1 MPGTE
6 ILSVAHMYA
15 ADRRAVES
23 GVSSVELMEAAGAGV
38 AHEIAL
44 RWSVGNIAVLCG
56 PGNNGGDG
64 FVAARYL
71 QEVGWTVRLALLG
84 ERHDLGG
91 DAAHMAKLWLGE
103 VESLG
108 PEILEHADVV
118 VDALFGAGLARPV
131 DGRAADVL
139 KAVAQ
144 SGLPVVAV
152 DLPSGVDGD
161 SGQVLGMAAPANLSV
176 TFHKAKTG
184 HFLLPGRALCG
195 ELVVVDIGI
204 PEPEPAPEPDL
215 DPDPAVVHENDPAL
229 WLSALPRVG
238 RGDHK
243 YLRGHAVIVSGAALS
258 SGAARLA
265 ARAALRI
272 GAGLV
277 TAVGPHD
284 AMLLHAATTAA
295 VLTEDCET
303 TAEFDHLLGQR
314 RRNAVLLGPGNG
326 VTEATRAN
334 VLAAL
339 ARNMSCV
346 LDADALTVFADRAA
360 ELCAA
365 ISGNCVLTPH
375 DGEFARLFGAAE
387 PGTSKLSRTRHAA
400 LRSGAVVVSKGG
412 DTVVAAPDGRAV
424 INTNAP
430 PTLATAG
437 SGDVLAGLIV
447 GLLAQGASPFDA
459 ACAAV
464 WMHGEA
470 GHEAGLGLIADD
482 LPEAL
487 IPVLQR
493 LF

>member
-6 ILSVAHMYA
+6 ILSVAQMYA
-15 ADRRAVES
+15 ADRAAIES
-23 GVSSVELMEAAGAGV
+23 GVSGLELMEAAGAGV

-44 RWSVGNIAVLCG
+44 RWPVGTIAILCG

-71 QEVGWTVRLALLG
+71 QEVGWTVKLALLG
-84 ERHDLGG
+84 ARNELAG
-91 DAAHMAKLWLGE
+91 DASHMAALWLGDIAPL
-103 VESLG
+103 S
-108 PEILEHADVV
+108 PEILAHADLVI
-118 VDALFGAGLARPV
+118 DALFGAGLARPV
-131 DGRAADVL
+131 EGAAAEVL
-139 KAVAQ
+139 RVVAQ

-152 DLPSGVDGD
+152 DVPSGVHGD
-161 SGQVLGMAAPANLSV
+161 SGEVLGVAAPADLSV
-176 TFHKAKTG
+176 TFHKPKTG
-184 HFLLPGRALCG
+184 HLLLPGRALCG

-204 PEPEPAPEPDL
+204 PWAETTAAAL
-215 DPDPAVVHENDPAL
+215 SENDPVL
-229 WLSALPRVG
+229 WLSALPRAG
-238 RGDHK
+238 SDDHK
-243 YLRGHAVIVSGAALS
+243 YARGHAVIASGAALG

-277 TAVGPHD
+277 TAVGPRD
-284 AMLLHAATTAA
+284 AMLLHAAYTAA
-295 VLTEDCET
+295 VLTEVCQ
-303 TAEFDHLLGQR
+303 TAKDFDHLLGQR

-326 VTEATRAN
+326 VTELTRDN

-339 ARNMSCV
+339 KRQMPCV
-346 LDADALTVFADRAA
+346 LDADALMVFEGRAD

-365 ISGNCVLTPH
+365 ISADCVLTPH
-375 DGEFARLFGAAE
+375 DGEFTRLFGSPA
-387 PGTSKLSRTRHAA
+387 PGSNKLTRTRDAA

-412 DTVVAAPDGRAV
+412 DTVIAAPDGRAV

-437 SGDVLAGLIV
+437 SGDVLAGIIV

-487 IPVLQR
+487 SAVVQR

>member
-1 MPGTE
+1 MRGTD
-6 ILSVAHMYA
+6 ILSVAQMYA
-15 ADRRAVES
+15 ADGAAIDS
-23 GVSSVELMEAAGAGV
+23 GVSGVELMEAAGAGV

-44 RWSVGNIAVLCG
+44 RWSVGNIAILCG

-84 ERHDLGG
+84 ERQNLSG
-91 DAAHMAKLWLGE
+91 DAAYMAKLWPGE

-108 PEILEHADVV
+108 PDILENADVV
-118 VDALFGAGLARPV
+118 IDALFGAGLARPV
-131 DGRAADVL
+131 EGRAADVL

-152 DLPSGVDGD
+152 DVPSGVHGD
-161 SGQVLGMAAPANLSV
+161 SGQVLGIAAPANLSV

-184 HFLLPGRALCG
+184 HLLLPGRVLCG

-204 PEPEPAPEPDL
+204 PDL
-215 DPDPAVVHENDPAL
+215 DPDPAVVRENDPAL
-229 WLSALPRVG
+229 WLSGLPRAG

-277 TAVGPHD
+277 TAVGPRD
-284 AMLLHAATTAA
+284 AMLLHATTTAA
-295 VLTEDCET
+295 VLTEECET

-326 VTEATRAN
+326 VTETTRAN

-339 ARNMSCV
+339 AHNMSCV
-346 LDADALTVFADRAA
+346 LDADALTVFEDRAA

-375 DGEFARLFGAAE
+375 DGEFARLFGAAD
-387 PGTSKLSRTRHAA
+387 PLTSKLSRARNAA
-400 LRSGAVVVSKGG
+400 VRSGAVVVLKGG
-412 DTVVAAPDGRAV
+412 DTVVASPDGRAV